1 MGQNVPISKQADVIT
16 VVKNLLNYI
25 VNQNLQIKK
34 ILNNVEITSFDS
46 KIFFKQLPTNKT

>member
-1 MGQNVPISKQADVIT
+1 MGQNVPISKQADIIT

-46 KIFFKQLPTNKT
+46 KIFFRCFNHI